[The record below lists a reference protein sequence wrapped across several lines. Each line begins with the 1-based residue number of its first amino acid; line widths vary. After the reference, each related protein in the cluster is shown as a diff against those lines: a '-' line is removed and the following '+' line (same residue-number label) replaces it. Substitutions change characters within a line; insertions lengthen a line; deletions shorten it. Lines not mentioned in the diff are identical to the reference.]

1 MDKRNFIKTLGA
13 LSVSSLVSASELSK
27 IKSVSHNLPKTRSD
41 EELWAT
47 IRSHYTLK
55 DDYINLESGYYSIIP
70 NPVLEHF
77 IKHVRHVNIEGSY
90 YMRNDLK
97 KNKDRVISE
106 LADLVGSTSDQIAIT
121 RNTTESLDLVIS
133 GFQWEKGDEAIYA
146 KQDYGSMKEMFEQ
159 ISSRYGVKNKIVSV
173 PNHPKNDEEIVS
185 IYENQITDKTKLI
198 MVCHMINITG
208 QILPIKKICEM
219 AHSYGVEVMV
229 DGAHCVGHFDFSID
243 EFNCDYYG
251 SSLHKWLATPLG
263 AGLLYVNRNNTHKIW
278 PLLANGN
285 TNKNDIKRLNHIGT
299 HPVHTDLAIS
309 NSIDYTNWIGMKK
322 KEKRMRY
329 LQRYWSDKLRSIE
342 NVIVNT
348 PEDLNRSCGIGNVGL
363 SNMSPSAMSKVLFEK
378 YKIFT
383 VAIDYANVKGCR
395 ISPNIFTTTN
405 ELDQFIIAVQGNG
418 KFVIYDLIIINSS
431 A

>member
-13 LSVSSLVSASELSK
+13 LSVSSLVSASELTK
-27 IKSVSHNLPKTRSD
+27 IKSVSLSLPNTKSD
-41 EELWAT
+41 EELWT
-47 IRSHYTLK
+47 TVRSHYTLK

-77 IKHVRHVNIEGSY
+77 IKHVKHVNIEGSY
-90 YMRNDLK
+90 YMRNDLN

-106 LADLVGSTSDQIAIT
+106 LAKLVGSTSDQIGIT
-121 RNTTESLDLVIS
+121 RNATESLDLVIS
-133 GFQWEKGDEAIYA
+133 GFQWERGDEAIYA
-146 KQDYGSMKEMFEQ
+146 KQDYGTMKEMFEQ
-159 ISSRYGVKNKIVSV
+159 ISSRYGVKTKIVSV

-185 IYENQITDKTKLI
+185 IYESQITDNTKLI
-198 MVCHMINITG
+198 MICHMINITG
-208 QILPIKKICEM
+208 QILPVKKICEM

-263 AGLLYVNRNNTHKIW
+263 AGLLYVNKKNTHKIW

-285 TNKNDIKRLNHIGT
+285 TNKKDIKRLNHIGT

-329 LQRYWSDKLRSIE
+329 LQRYWSDKLRTVK

-363 SNMSPSAMSKVLFEK
+363 SNMSPSQMSNILFEK

-405 ELDQFIIAVQGNG
+405 ELDQFISAVKEMANT
-418 KFVIYDLIIINSS
+418 
-431 A
+431 

>member
-13 LSVSSLVSASELSK
+13 LSVSSLVSASELTK
-27 IKSVSHNLPKTRSD
+27 IKSVSHSLPKTRSD

-185 IYENQITDKTKLI
+185 IYESQITDKTKLI

-299 HPVHTDLAIS
+299 HPVHIDLAIS

-395 ISPNIFTTTN
+395 ISPNIFTTTY
-405 ELDQFIIAVQGNG
+405 ELDQFVIAV
-418 KFVIYDLIIINSS
+418 KEMANS
-431 A
+431 

>member
-13 LSVSSLVSASELSK
+13 LSVSSLVSASELTK
-27 IKSVSHNLPKTRSD
+27 IKPVSHSLPKTRSD

-185 IYENQITDKTKLI
+185 IYESQITDKTKLI

-395 ISPNIFTTTN
+395 ISPNIFTTTY
-405 ELDQFIIAVQGNG
+405 ELDQFVIAV
-418 KFVIYDLIIINSS
+418 KEMANS
-431 A
+431 

>member
-13 LSVSSLVSASELSK
+13 LSVSSLVSASELTK
-27 IKSVSHNLPKTRSD
+27 IKSVSNSLPKNISD

-185 IYENQITDKTKLI
+185 IYESQITDKTKLI

-219 AHSYGVEVMV
+219 AHTYGVEVMV

-278 PLLANGN
+278 PLLANGS

-395 ISPNIFTTTN
+395 ISPNIFTTTY
-405 ELDQFIIAVQGNG
+405 ELDQFVIAVQEMA
-418 KFVIYDLIIINSS
+418 NS
-431 A
+431 

>member
-13 LSVSSLVSASELSK
+13 LSVSSVVSPSELTK
-27 IKSVSHNLPKTRSD
+27 IKSISYSLPKIKSD
-41 EELWAT
+41 EELWST
-47 IRSHYTLK
+47 VRSHYTLK

-77 IKHVRHVNIEGSY
+77 IKHVKYVNIEGSY
-90 YMRNDLK
+90 YMRNDLN

-106 LADLVGSTSDQIAIT
+106 LAKLVGTTSDQIGIT
-121 RNTTESLDLVIS
+121 RNATESLDLVIS
-133 GFQWEKGDEAIYA
+133 GFQWERGDEAIYA
-146 KQDYGSMKEMFEQ
+146 KQDYGTMKEMFEQ
-159 ISSRYGVKNKIVSV
+159 ISLRYGVKTKIVSI
-173 PNHPKNDEEIVS
+173 PNHPKSDEEIIS
-185 IYENQITDKTKLI
+185 IYESQITDKTKLI
-198 MVCHMINITG
+198 MICHMINITG
-208 QILPIKKICEM
+208 QILPVKKICEM

-263 AGLLYVNRNNTHKIW
+263 AGLLYVNKNNTHKIW

-285 TNKNDIKRLNHIGT
+285 TNKKDIKRLNHIGT

-329 LQRYWSDKLRSIE
+329 LQRYWSDKLRTIE

-348 PEDLNRSCGIGNVGL
+348 PEDLNRSCGIGNIGL
-363 SNMSPSAMSKVLFEK
+363 SNMSPSQMSNVLFEK
-378 YKIFT
+378 YQIFT

-405 ELDQFIIAVQGNG
+405 ELDQFISAVKEMANT
-418 KFVIYDLIIINSS
+418 
-431 A
+431 

>member
-13 LSVSSLVSASELSK
+13 LSVSSLVSASELTK
-27 IKSVSHNLPKTRSD
+27 IKSVSHSLPKTRSD

-133 GFQWEKGDEAIYA
+133 GFQWKKGDEAIYA

-185 IYENQITDKTKLI
+185 IYESQITDKTKLI

-395 ISPNIFTTTN
+395 ISPNIFTTTY
-405 ELDQFIIAVQGNG
+405 ELDQFVIAV
-418 KFVIYDLIIINSS
+418 KEMANS
-431 A
+431 

>member
-13 LSVSSLVSASELSK
+13 LSVSSLVSASELTK
-27 IKSVSHNLPKTRSD
+27 IKSVSHSLPKTRSD

-47 IRSHYTLK
+47 VRSHYTLK

-106 LADLVGSTSDQIAIT
+106 LANLVGSTSDQIAIT

-133 GFQWEKGDEAIYA
+133 GFQWKKGDEAIYA

-219 AHSYGVEVMV
+219 AHRYGVEVMV

-243 EFNCDYYG
+243 DFNCDYYG

-329 LQRYWSDKLRSIE
+329 LQRYWSDKLRTIK

-348 PEDLNRSCGIGNVGL
+348 PEDLNRSCGIANVGL

-405 ELDQFIIAVQGNG
+405 ELDQFIIAVQEMA
-418 KFVIYDLIIINSS
+418 NS
-431 A
+431 

>member
-13 LSVSSLVSASELSK
+13 LSVSSLVPASELTK
-27 IKSVSHNLPKTRSD
+27 IKSVSYSLPNTKSD
-41 EELWAT
+41 EELWT
-47 IRSHYTLK
+47 TVRSHYTLK

-77 IKHVRHVNIEGSY
+77 IKHVKHVNIEGSY
-90 YMRNDLK
+90 YMRNDLN
-97 KNKDRVISE
+97 KNKDRVITE
-106 LADLVGSTSDQIAIT
+106 LAKLVGSTSDQIGIT
-121 RNTTESLDLVIS
+121 RNATESLDLVIS
-133 GFQWEKGDEAIYA
+133 GFQWERGDEAIYA
-146 KQDYGSMKEMFEQ
+146 KQDYGTMKEMFEQ
-159 ISSRYGVKNKIVSV
+159 ISSRYGVKTKIVSV

-185 IYENQITDKTKLI
+185 IYESQITDKTKLI
-198 MVCHMINITG
+198 MICHMINITG
-208 QILPIKKICEM
+208 QILPVKKICEM

-263 AGLLYVNRNNTHKIW
+263 AGLLYVNKNNTHKIW

-285 TNKNDIKRLNHIGT
+285 TNKKDIKRLNHIGT

-322 KEKRMRY
+322 KEKRLRY
-329 LQRYWSDKLRSIE
+329 LQRYWSDKLRTVE

-348 PEDLNRSCGIGNVGL
+348 PKDLNRSCGIGNVGL
-363 SNMSPSAMSKVLFEK
+363 SNMSPSQMSNVLLEK

-405 ELDQFIIAVQGNG
+405 ELDEFISAVKEMANT
-418 KFVIYDLIIINSS
+418 
-431 A
+431 

>member
-13 LSVSSLVSASELSK
+13 LSVSSLVSASELTK
-27 IKSVSHNLPKTRSD
+27 IKSVSHSLPKTRSD

-106 LADLVGSTSDQIAIT
+106 LANLVGSTSDQIAIT

-133 GFQWEKGDEAIYA
+133 GFQWKKGDEAIYA

-219 AHSYGVEVMV
+219 AHRYGVEVMV

-243 EFNCDYYG
+243 DFNCDYYG

-329 LQRYWSDKLRSIE
+329 LQRYWSDKLRTIK

-405 ELDQFIIAVQGNG
+405 ELDQFIIAVQEMA
-418 KFVIYDLIIINSS
+418 NS
-431 A
+431 